1 MSDIRKKQDI
11 GDDKQKVAIVTG
23 SSSGIG
29 YATAL
34 RLARSGYL
42 TFATMRNRA
51 KGTDLIKIG
60 ESEKL
65 PMHVEQ
71 LDVTDTDSIKEFM
84 VRMRELTNRIDVL
97 VNNAGYVLAGAVEDM
112 SKKEI
117 HDQFDTNLL
126 GAIQVTQQVLPVMR
140 AQRSGTIVNMG
151 SLMGR
156 LGLPGMSAYVATK
169 FAMEGISESLAYE
182 VGPFGIR
189 VIIIEPGM
197 VKTKFRDN
205 TIIGQGALRQ
215 DSPYSNML
223 GNVNA
228 AFSTLWETAITPDQ
242 VAETVLQA
250 VSSPQPKLRYPVG
263 FAATWLE
270 KKSSMTDEQFQE
282 YIQNSMA
289 SQAPARRR

>member
-1 MSDIRKKQDI
+1 MINVRKKQEI

-34 RLARSGYL
+34 RLTRSGYF
-42 TFATMRNRA
+42 TFATMRNPA
-51 KGTDLIKIG
+51 KGTDLIKIAER
-60 ESEKL
+60 ESL
-65 PMHVEQ
+65 PLQVEQ
-71 LDVTDTDSIKEFM
+71 MDVTDIDSIKEFM
-84 VRMRELTNRIDVL
+84 GRMRESTKRIDVL
-97 VNNAGYVLAGAVEDM
+97 VNNAGYVLAGALEDM

-117 HDQFDTNLL
+117 QAQFDTNLF
-126 GAIQVTQQVLPVMR
+126 GAIQVTQHVLPVMR
-140 AQRSGTIVNMG
+140 AERSGTIVNMG

-169 FAMEGISESLAYE
+169 FAMEGMSESLAYE
-182 VGPFGIR
+182 IAPFGIR
-189 VIIIEPGM
+189 VIVVEPGM

-205 TIIGQGALRQ
+205 TIVGHRALTE
-215 DSPYSNML
+215 DSPYYNML
-223 GNVNA
+223 GSVNT

-250 VSSPQPKLRYPVG
+250 VASPQPKLRYPVG
-263 FAATWLE
+263 FAAAWLE
-270 KKSSMTDEQFQE
+270 KKSTMTDEEFQE

-289 SQAPARRR
+289 SLTPRQS

>member
-1 MSDIRKKQDI
+1 
-11 GDDKQKVAIVTG
+11 
-23 SSSGIG
+23 
-29 YATAL
+29 
-34 RLARSGYL
+34 
-42 TFATMRNRA
+42 
-51 KGTDLIKIG
+51 
-60 ESEKL
+60 
-65 PMHVEQ
+65 
-71 LDVTDTDSIKEFM
+71 
-84 VRMRELTNRIDVL
+84 
-97 VNNAGYVLAGAVEDM
+97 
-112 SKKEI
+112 
-117 HDQFDTNLL
+117 
-126 GAIQVTQQVLPVMR
+126 MR

-205 TIIGQGALRQ
+205 TIVGQGALRQ